1 MNRIPVVVRGTDSMS
16 RMGVSA
22 TLRYE
27 VDIQL
32 LEEFTEGDEGVAI
45 VIGDTLDTDLL
56 QVMRSLRTEGC
67 RRVVLVIRVLGDEE
81 MLEAIELGVTVLV
94 WRSEVSAPK
103 LVHAIQRAA
112 IGEPDLPP
120 DLLNRFLS
128 HVARAQREGVTHVG
142 AFPTGL
148 GEREVAVLRLVAD
161 GLDTKEIAELLSY
174 SERTIKNILHDVT
187 NRFHLRNRSHAVA
200 YAMREGWM

>member
-27 VDIQL
+27 VEIQL
-32 LEEFTEGDEGVAI
+32 LTDFTEPEEGVAV
-45 VIGDTLDTDLL
+45 VIGDTLDEELL
-56 QVMRSLRTEGC
+56 QVLRSLRTEGC
-67 RRVVLVIRVLGDEE
+67 RRVVLVIRALADEE

-103 LVHAIQRAA
+103 MVHAIQRAS

-128 HVARAQREGVTHVG
+128 HVARAQRDGTTHT
-142 AFPTGL
+142 AFPAGL

-161 GLDTKEIAELLSY
+161 GLDTKEIADLLSY
-174 SERTIKNILHDVT
+174 SERTIKNILHDIT